1 MRGKASVIVGLIL
14 CGLLAAGATCGS
26 AATPASGAETLGK
39 PTVLVFGL
47 GPRCRYCVQLKKEIG
62 RVTEETGDAVQFRDV
77 LVDHDKAMVQRYRV
91 LLSPTLVFLDATG
104 AEADRHQGI
113 LDAQQ
118 ILERLIALRLW
129 APPG

>member
-1 MRGKASVIVGLIL
+1 MALRISTLFFLLLCLALVAAMPAPGQAS
-14 CGLLAAGATCGS
+14 AYQDA
-26 AATPASGAETLGK
+26 LGK

-62 RVTEETGDAVQFRDV
+62 RVTEETGDAIVFRDI
-77 LVDHDKAMVQRYRV
+77 LVDQDKASVQRYRV

-104 AEADRHQGI
+104 AEAGRHQGI

-118 ILERLIALRLW
+118 ILERLAAFRLW
-129 APPG
+129 PQKS

>member
-1 MRGKASVIVGLIL
+1 MRGSTSVILGLIL
-14 CGLLAAGATCGS
+14 CGVLAAGGARGN
-26 AATPASGAETLGK
+26 AAAPAPGAEALGK

-62 RVTEETGDAVQFRDV
+62 RVTEETGDAVEFSDV

-91 LLSPTLVFLDATG
+91 LLSPTLVFLKTTG
-104 AEADRHQGI
+104 EEAGRHQGI
-113 LDAQQ
+113 LDAHQ